1 MLGKRVG
8 ITLARS
14 RDALGCTI
22 DVIRTAGRSWHLKR
36 YLPFTR
42 CSSWVSIIRGSLWSG
57 HNEIEVGFPV
67 ASKDEF
73 DFVRL
78 LIEQDKI
85 PDDVR
90 ISALVPARDERLNGG
105 LCSALLCAAL
115 RCAAHSRFVIGLGD
129 DVCSFRCFPSAA
141 FLA

>member
-1 MLGKRVG
+1 M
-8 ITLARS
+8 
-14 RDALGCTI
+14 
-22 DVIRTAGRSWHLKR
+22 
-36 YLPFTR
+36 
-42 CSSWVSIIRGSLWSG
+42 
-57 HNEIEVGFPV
+57 
-67 ASKDEF
+67 
-73 DFVRL
+73 RL

-105 LCSALLCAAL
+105 LCTVQ
-115 RCAAHSRFVIGLGD
+115 SRLVIGLGD